1 MRLSLVAAAASPLFS
16 RRLDKVYNAAPP
28 NLSTLANAS
37 LYSTWRPIAHVLPAC
52 GQIGDPCMHYT
63 DPATGLF
70 HVGYLHLGASDAT
83 TLDLV
88 TYTDLNPD
96 SAPFIAAGGKNDP
109 VAVFDGSV
117 IPVGINGTPTLL
129 YTSVS
134 YLPIQLTIRYTKGS
148 ETQSLAVA
156 RDGGRNFT
164 KLQHGPVIPSPPF
177 AVNVTGF
184 RDPYVFQSPHMDKIL
199 QSVGGTWY
207 TIISG
212 GVHSDGPSLFLYRQY
227 ESDPEFQT
235 WEYPG
240 QYRYEPANTTW
251 TGAGWAGRW
260 GFNFEVGNFFT
271 LGASGYNPEGEIF
284 LTLGAEWSYAPII
297 P

>member
-1 MRLSLVAAAASPLFS
+1 MRLSPVAAAASSLFS

-37 LYSTWRPIAHVLPAC
+37 LYSTWRPIAHVLPAY

-70 HVGYLHLGASDAT
+70 HVGYLHLGASGAT
-83 TLDLV
+83 TSDLV

-117 IPVGINGTPTLL
+117 IPVGINGTLTLL

-134 YLPIQLTIRYTKGS
+134 YLPIQLTIRYTEGS
-148 ETQSLAVA
+148 EMQSLAVA

-184 RDPYVFQSPHMDKIL
+184 RDPYVFQSPHMDKVL

-207 TIISG
+207 TIMAAFTATVPACFCTVSTRAIQSSRLG
-212 GVHSDGPSLFLYRQY
+212 SIRASTGMSLRT
-227 ESDPEFQT
+227 P
-235 WEYPG
+235 PG
-240 QYRYEPANTTW
+240 QVQ
-251 TGAGWAGRW
+251 AGQAA
-260 GFNFEVGNFFT
+260 
-271 LGASGYNPEGEIF
+271 GASASRLETSSLWARVDI
-284 LTLGAEWSYAPII
+284 TLKGRYS
-297 P
+297 